1 MTVLPRALFRTQ
13 PKVYGRDF
21 CKISRNNFLLL
32 TFIEKKIPAKMFED
46 VPKTVLLGVK
56 KKEMFFFNCYLA
68 APWPT
73 LGYSQRDSLT
83 NLMLITGF

>member
-1 MTVLPRALFRTQ
+1 
-13 PKVYGRDF
+13 
-21 CKISRNNFLLL
+21 
-32 TFIEKKIPAKMFED
+32 MFED

-68 APWPT
+68 ATWPT